1 MYKRRFRNGT
11 EKYRLYRKYDSIV
24 LPGPTI
30 LDRLIQWERIMVR
43 YFFDDDGYPLWAS
56 NEKLIYDRK
65 KKDIFLEL
73 YCFENSY
80 FYRLYAKQVDKLLKG
95 NRVYLRKNRVAKK
108 KEYAPFEGGE

>member
-11 EKYRLYRKYDSIV
+11 EKYRLYRKYDSII

-43 YFFDDDGYPLWAS
+43 YFLGDDGYPLWAS

-73 YCFENSY
+73 YF
-80 FYRLYAKQVDKLLKG
+80 LLIEHCLLL
-95 NRVYLRKNRVAKK
+95 V
-108 KEYAPFEGGE
+108 